1 MKPRRIVFFLLLAL
15 LLIFQGQLW
24 FGRGSLRE
32 NAQMQHKLNGIN
44 KNAERLQ
51 AENAQL
57 KAEVD
62 DLKDPTGKLEMVEEK
77 ARMELGM
84 IKPGEIYVQ
93 IAK

>member
-1 MKPRRIVFFLLLAL
+1 LKPSRIVFFLLLAL

>member
-1 MKPRRIVFFLLLAL
+1 MKPSRIVFFLLLAL

-32 NAQMQHKLNGIN
+32 NAQMQLKLNGIN

>member
-1 MKPRRIVFFLLLAL
+1 MKPSRIVFFLLLAL

-32 NAQMQHKLNGIN
+32 NAQLQHKLNGIN

-62 DLKDPTGKLEMVEEK
+62 DLKDPTGRLEMVEEK

>member
-1 MKPRRIVFFLLLAL
+1 MKPSRVVFFILLAL

-24 FGRGSLRE
+24 FGRGSLRD
-32 NAQMQHKLNGIN
+32 NAQMQLKLNGIN
-44 KNAERLQ
+44 KNAERLK
-51 AENAQL
+51 AENEQL

>member
-1 MKPRRIVFFLLLAL
+1 MKPSRIVFFLLLAL

-62 DLKDPTGKLEMVEEK
+62 DLKDPTGRLEMVEEK

>member
-1 MKPRRIVFFLLLAL
+1 MKPSRIVFFLLLAL

-32 NAQMQHKLNGIN
+32 NAQLQHKLNGIN

>member
-1 MKPRRIVFFLLLAL
+1 MKPSRIVFFLLLAL
-15 LLIFQGQLW
+15 LLTFQGQLW

-32 NAQMQHKLNGIN
+32 NAQLQHKLNGIN

-62 DLKDPTGKLEMVEEK
+62 DLKDPTGRLEMVEEK

>member
-1 MKPRRIVFFLLLAL
+1 
-15 LLIFQGQLW
+15 
-24 FGRGSLRE
+24 
-32 NAQMQHKLNGIN
+32 MQHKLNGIN

-84 IKPGEIYVQ
+84 IKPSEIYVQ

>member
-1 MKPRRIVFFLLLAL
+1 MKPSRIVFFLLLAL

-51 AENAQL
+51 AENEQL

>member
-1 MKPRRIVFFLLLAL
+1 M
-15 LLIFQGQLW
+15 QL
-24 FGRGSLRE
+24 
-32 NAQMQHKLNGIN
+32 KLNSIN
-44 KNAERLQ
+44 KNAQRLQ
-51 AENAQL
+51 TENEQL

-62 DLKDPTGKLEMVEEK
+62 DLKDPSGRLEMVEEK

>member
-1 MKPRRIVFFLLLAL
+1 MKPSRIVFFLLLAL
-15 LLIFQGQLW
+15 LLIFLGQLW

-51 AENAQL
+51 AENEQL

>member
-1 MKPRRIVFFLLLAL
+1 MKPSRIVFFLLLAL
-15 LLIFQGQLW
+15 LLTFQGQLW
-24 FGRGSLRE
+24 FGRGSLRD
-32 NAQMQHKLNGIN
+32 NAQMQQKLNGIN
-44 KNAERLQ
+44 KNAERLK
-51 AENAQL
+51 AENEQL

-62 DLKDPTGKLEMVEEK
+62 DLKDPTGRLEMVEEK

>member
-84 IKPGEIYVQ
+84 IKPSEIYVQ

>member
-1 MKPRRIVFFLLLAL
+1 MKPSRIVFFLLLAL

>member
-1 MKPRRIVFFLLLAL
+1 MKPNRIVFFGLLAL

-24 FGRGSLRE
+24 FGRGSLPD
-32 NAQMQHKLNGIN
+32 NAKIQNKLNAIN

-51 AENAQL
+51 AENTQL

-62 DLKDPTGKLEMVEEK
+62 DLKDPAGKLEMVEER
-77 ARMELGM
+77 ARLELGM
-84 IKPGEIYVQ
+84 IKPGEIFVQ

>member
-1 MKPRRIVFFLLLAL
+1 MKPSRIVFFILLAL

-24 FGRGSLRE
+24 FGRGSLRD
-32 NAQMQHKLNGIN
+32 NAQMQLKLNSIN
-44 KNAERLQ
+44 KNAQRLQ
-51 AENAQL
+51 TENEQL

-62 DLKDPTGKLEMVEEK
+62 DLKDPSGRLEMVEEK